1 MRFAFYLFW
10 TLSAPMFAGGVVWA
24 IAAAFIPMWAIAL
37 GMIIHL
43 MIWGSVQET
52 LTENGWD
59 R

>member
-1 MRFAFYLFW
+1 
-10 TLSAPMFAGGVVWA
+10 MFAGGVVWA
-24 IAAAFIPMWAIAL
+24 VAAAFIPMWAIAL

-52 LTENGWD
+52 LTENGWG